1 MANIFKSFRDTDYSI
16 TPFPAYYDYSYTY
29 QSGSTNNSDDVQ
41 VLFGEKYL
49 SGSGTRVPT
58 EKYEL
63 FDSIIQNF
71 YSGIPY
77 ATYGLSANSYTPSAS
92 VYVVTVSQNL
102 FGTQII
108 PKTFSLK
115 FGNSASFDD
124 GKGNIYIS
132 SSNSS
137 SLIGAIFYDKG
148 IAVFN
153 PTSSLVSGG
162 LTLNGL
168 SLVSGSTVT
177 INFTSSI
184 QLYEHSIRTVI
195 EPNEFLQSFS
205 NPTVGPNTIYTNTSA
220 FQLMLSSS
228 LRPYVTTIGLYNDN
242 NELLAVAKPS
252 VPIQRTADMPQT
264 FIIKFDVH

>member
-1 MANIFKSFRDTDYSI
+1 MANIFKSFRNTDYSI

-29 QSGSTNNSDDVQ
+29 QSGSTTNSEDVQ
-41 VLFGEKYL
+41 VLFGVKYL
-49 SGSGTRVPT
+49 SGSGTRIPNAQ
-58 EKYEL
+58 YEL
-63 FDSIIQNF
+63 FDSIVQNF
-71 YSGIPY
+71 YSPIPY
-77 ATYGLSANSYTPSAS
+77 ATYGITQNSYIPSAS

-102 FGTQII
+102 FGNQIV
-108 PKTFSLK
+108 PNTFSLK
-115 FGNSASFDD
+115 FGNSSSFDD

-148 IAVFN
+148 IAVFK
-153 PTSSLVSGG
+153 PTSSLVGGG

-168 SLVSGSTVT
+168 SLVSESTVT
-177 INFTSSI
+177 ISFTSSI

-195 EPNEFLQSFS
+195 EPDEFLQSFA
-205 NPTVGPNTIYTNTSA
+205 NPTVEPNTIYSNKSA

-228 LRPYVTTIGLYNDN
+228 LRPYVTTIGLYNEN